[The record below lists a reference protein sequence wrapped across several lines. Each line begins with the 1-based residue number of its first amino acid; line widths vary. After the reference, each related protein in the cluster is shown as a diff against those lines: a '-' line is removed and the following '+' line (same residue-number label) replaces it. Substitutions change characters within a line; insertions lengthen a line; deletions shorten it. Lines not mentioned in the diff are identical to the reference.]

1 LSSEQQIAHVQDIRQ
16 AVRFAVSDLKGQ
28 ELLPGFCL
36 PKGITPILPIFREA
50 ILNGLPE
57 AKEHAA
63 QGLGEV
69 IRLSSAAALQP
80 SVVHITGP
88 LIRILGDRFN
98 WSVKAAVLETL
109 AILLGKVV
117 IRLRNNFCLD
127 QDVIIQ
133 M

>member
-1 LSSEQQIAHVQDIRQ
+1 MASDQQIAHVQDIRQ

-57 AKEHAA
+57 AKEQAA

-69 IRLSSAAALQP
+69 IKLTSASALQP

-109 AILLGKVV
+109 AILLGKV
-117 IRLRNNFCLD
+117 RKSF
-127 QDVIIQ
+127 
-133 M
+133 

>member
-1 LSSEQQIAHVQDIRQ
+1 MQTLSSEQQIAHVQDIRQ

-28 ELLPGFCL
+28 DLLPGFCL

-109 AILLGKVV
+109 AILLGKV
-117 IRLRNNFCLD
+117 RT
-127 QDVIIQ
+127 Q
-133 M
+133 